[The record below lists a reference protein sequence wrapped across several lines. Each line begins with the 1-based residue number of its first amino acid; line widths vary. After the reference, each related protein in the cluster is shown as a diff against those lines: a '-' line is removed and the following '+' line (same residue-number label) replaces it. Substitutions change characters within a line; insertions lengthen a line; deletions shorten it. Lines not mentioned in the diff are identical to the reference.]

1 MNTELSNAT
10 ALRINT
16 LHATVMDSV
25 ANATNAVNAAMM
37 ASVEIGGHMKEMPR
51 GIRMA
56 WLRDNCP
63 TITEKQIGA
72 YLSIEATYRKR
83 KNAGLDT
90 RTFFALLDM
99 AEDQTDEPTTDPQ
112 PTKSAMPQWIAWT
125 GKLTGYFSEM
135 VKQTPPSQWDEMQRA
150 AVVEQLKPIVSIYES
165 ITKSDNA

>member
-16 LHATVMDSV
+16 LHAVVEDRV
-25 ANATNAVNAAMM
+25 QDAANAANAAMI
-37 ASVEIGGHMKEMPR
+37 AGIEIGSHINEMPK

-63 TITEKQIGA
+63 GITHQRIKA
-72 YLSIEATYRKR
+72 YLKIEATNRMR
-83 KNAGLDT
+83 KNVGLDT
-90 RTFFALLDM
+90 RTFFGLLDM
-99 AEDQTDEPTTDPQ
+99 ADDQTDEPTTDPQ

-150 AVVEQLKPIVSIYES
+150 AVVEQLKPIVEIYQK
-165 ITKSDNA
+165 ITDQ